1 MYPVHTTPEEFQ
13 NGGFTLKTI
22 TCFNFVQTTYADV
35 ILKHNNYYV
44 YRSKKLRFQNV
55 FCPRGNEKP
64 TFLNSL
70 HFKNVLQKLRF
81 VFATD

>member
-55 FCPRGNEKP
+55 
-64 TFLNSL
+64 
-70 HFKNVLQKLRF
+70 
-81 VFATD
+81 